1 MRLLIIW
8 ERVIILECC
17 KYTTDLHD
25 SGQQMCRQEPSTE
38 LSCCLRCHPID
49 YTVQYD
55 VFNVLLLPFNLVL
68 LRPLRLRLFKPL
80 YISPL
85 LQGSLMHYRLD
96 VIYGEWLP
104 GVSEL
109 EHLMIEDDL
118 DLYFVLAD
126 GTGILRILQK
136 FPDPTLACSS
146 IVLVVES
153 I

>member
-1 MRLLIIW
+1 MRL
-8 ERVIILECC
+8 
-17 KYTTDLHD
+17 
-25 SGQQMCRQEPSTE
+25 G
-38 LSCCLRCHPID
+38 
-49 YTVQYD
+49 
-55 VFNVLLLPFNLVL
+55 
-68 LRPLRLRLFKPL
+68 LFKPL

>member
-1 MRLLIIW
+1 
-8 ERVIILECC
+8 
-17 KYTTDLHD
+17 
-25 SGQQMCRQEPSTE
+25 MCRQEPSTE

-85 LQGSLMHYRLD
+85 LQRSLMHYRLD

-104 GVSEL
+104 RVSEL
-109 EHLMIEDDL
+109 EHLMIENDLHL
-118 DLYFVLAD
+118 DLALTD
-126 GTGILRILQK
+126 CTGILR
-136 FPDPTLACSS
+136 
-146 IVLVVES
+146 VL
-153 I
+153 